1 MKFII
6 QITCF
11 NEEGTLEQTL
21 SDLPSEIPGI
31 SSIEVLV
38 IDDGSSDDTSD
49 VAMKCGVEHV
59 LRLGSNRGLAKAF
72 SSGVQYALE
81 KGADVVVNTDAD
93 NQYKGGDIEKLVA
106 PIVHN
111 EADMVVGCRPIIDH
125 PEFSKAK
132 KSLQLFGSWTLRKV
146 SKTTVRDA
154 TSGFRAF
161 TRDTCQRMFVHSKFS
176 YTMET
181 LIQAGVNGA
190 RVKSVDIGI
199 NSKTRESRL
208 FKSLPEFVFKT
219 GLTILTMFIY
229 YRPGVFFS
237 LIGSLFMSF
246 ALMIGGRF
254 IYLVYIVEPVV
265 GRTYVPSL
273 ILLSIL
279 ILIALIFYSLAVLGV
294 ILRSQRR
301 VSEETI
307 FLLRKMSD

>member
-1 MKFII
+1 MKLII
-6 QITCF
+6 QIPCF

-21 SDLPSEIPGI
+21 SDLPTEIPGI

-38 IDDGSSDDTSD
+38 IDDGSSDGTSD

-161 TRDTCQRMFVHSKFS
+161 TRDTCLRMFVHSKFS

-190 RVKSVDIGI
+190 RVTSVDIGI

-208 FKSLPEFVFKT
+208 FKSMPEFVFKT

-254 IYLVYIVEPVV
+254 IYLVYIAEPVV

-279 ILIALIFYSLAVLGV
+279 ILTALLFYSLAVLGA

-301 VSEETI
+301 VSEESV